1 MMNLKLDTL
10 RGDLG
15 LPAFPPKD
23 LQVPR
28 HFGALPARHMDLASV
43 PRPPPGPFKMPRCH
57 HPTILQSRTR
67 PDPPDRPPDQPY
79 LG

>member
-28 HFGALPARHMDLASV
+28 HFGAPPARRMD
-43 PRPPPGPFKMPRCH
+43 PRACHARHPARPKCHDATPPSFKVDPGPTH
-57 HPTILQSRTR
+57 LTVR
-67 PDPPDRPPDQPY
+67 PNQPY